1 MKHNIIIIFLLISGV
16 FVTAY
21 GIVTSNIFAF
31 LLGLMYITEIF
42 NILNEKMNEKIY
54 KQQKELEIL
63 QNENFKL
70 LFTYVKPYIKD
81 NPQLIT
87 IIENYIEGIRILE
100 HNNINKEKSK

>member
-1 MKHNIIIIFLLISGV
+1 
-16 FVTAY
+16 
-21 GIVTSNIFAF
+21 
-31 LLGLMYITEIF
+31 
-42 NILNEKMNEKIY
+42 MNEKIY

-100 HNNINKEKSK
+100 HNNINKEKSKWF